1 VEKSISRE
9 YQSQSPE
16 GRRKFDR
23 WLKANAIFGLILVV
37 GLLAMAWVGY
47 R

>member
-1 VEKSISRE
+1 VEKGIWRE

-23 WLKANAIFGLILVV
+23 WLKANAILGLILAV
-37 GLLAMAWVGY
+37 GLLAMAWVGF